1 MTGEASVEEQ
11 LRTRHLR
18 CDGFSAW
25 ADACAQSEDEVWL
38 LSMLGNQQ
46 AVKAIW
52 ARLVK
57 GETAFLAEDE
67 HAPGRQCHLAREA
80 WGTWRFYRRRLPS
93 GAAHQGLLVPE
104 LASFA
109 AERRDFLLVPRTTAE
124 APLLH
129 YRFLNRRI
137 DLPLHASW
145 AEWLWQRSL
154 DTGETEA
161 LEAFGVAA
169 YRCRPDPN
177 RLREDISAGL
187 STGRLA
193 VVPHAQPT

>member
-1 MTGEASVEEQ
+1 VNGEAAVDEQ
-11 LRTRHLR
+11 LRPRHLR

-25 ADACAQSEDEVWL
+25 ADACAQSEGEVWL

-52 ARLVK
+52 ARLIK

-104 LASFA
+104 LASFG
-109 AERRDFLLVPRTTAE
+109 AERRDFLLVPRTTEE
-124 APLLH
+124 APSLH

-145 AEWLWQRSL
+145 TEWLWQRGL
-154 DTGETEA
+154 DTGETEV
-161 LEAFGVAA
+161 LEAFGIAA
-169 YRCRPDPN
+169 YRCRPDSDH
-177 RLREDISAGL
+177 LREDITAGL
-187 STGRLA
+187 STGCLGIGR
-193 VVPHAQPT
+193 HAPAT

>member
-1 MTGEASVEEQ
+1 MQ
-11 LRTRHLR
+11 LRVIRAA
-18 CDGFSAW
+18 GFTAFV
-25 ADACAQSEDEVWL
+25 DACAQHDGEVWL

-46 AVKAIW
+46 AVRAIW
-52 ARLVK
+52 ARLIK

-67 HAPGRQCHLAREA
+67 HAPGKQCHLAMEA

-93 GAAHQGLLVPE
+93 GAAYQGLLVPE

-109 AERRDFLLVPRTTAE
+109 AERRDFLLVPRTTTE

-137 DLPLHASW
+137 DLPLYSSW
-145 AEWLWQRSL
+145 AEWLWQRGL
-154 DTGETEA
+154 DAGETEA

-169 YRCRPDPN
+169 YRCRPDSD
-177 RLREDISAGL
+177 RLQEDITGGL

-193 VVPHAQPT
+193 VGPHMQPK